1 MPPIEVKENNAVVE
15 DRERE
20 RDRPPTNTVSIK
32 QEEEELV
39 VDISDIPEEIIDR
52 ATFDQILEMDDDDE
66 RDFSKTIVFGF
77 FEQAEDTFKQMENFV
92 KQKDLQQLS
101 SLGHFLKGSSATLGL
116 TKVKDSCEKIQHFGV
131 KKDEDGTHD
140 IPDETKC
147 LEKIKKTLDEMKED
161 YRQAEKYLLK
171 FYDDEP

>member
-1 MPPIEVKENNAVVE
+1 MPAIEVKDNVVVVE
-15 DRERE
+15 DRE
-20 RDRPPTNTVSIK
+20 RDRPPTSNVPGIE
-32 QEEEELV
+32 QEEDV
-39 VDISDIPEEIIDR
+39 VEDISDIPEEIIDR
-52 ATFDQILEMDDDDE
+52 ATFDQILEMDDDEE

-77 FEQAEDTFKQMENFV
+77 FEQAEDTFKQMESMV
-92 KQKDLQQLS
+92 KAKDLSQLS

-140 IPDETKC
+140 IPDEGAC
-147 LEKIKKTLDEMKED
+147 LEKIKKTLDVMKED

-171 FYDDEP
+171 FYDDTP